1 MKKILGFL
9 SIATI
14 IYGCGGPDYKSE
26 VERMMKERDSLM
38 TQYDAKDSMIN
49 GYMQDIADIQASIEN
64 LTQQEAMINKSDF
77 NNPEASTTAKQNIL
91 NNVES
96 IKQLIEEN
104 KNKLADLQA
113 KIRRSNVKI
122 TEMEK
127 LISSLNDQLLQRDS
141 SINNLNE
148 KVVAL
153 SGTITNMQGE
163 IDNVKSDNQQKAS
176 EIADKTTKLHT
187 AFYTVGSYK
196 ELRDKKVL
204 SKQGGFLGIGKAKSM
219 VPDFNQSAFTQ
230 IDYTSTK
237 IISIN
242 KKDAKLVSTHP
253 SGTYKIQKENEKVTA
268 IEITDPENFWKA
280 SKYLVVVAE

>member
-1 MKKILGFL
+1 MKKILGI
-9 SIATI
+9 IAVATLL
-14 IYGCGGPDYKSE
+14 YSCGGPDYKSE

-64 LTQQEAMINKSDF
+64 LTQQEAMINKSDL

-96 IKQLIEEN
+96 IKQLIEDN

-122 TEMEK
+122 TEMQK
-127 LISSLNDQLLQRDS
+127 IITSLNDQLAQRDS
-141 SINNLNE
+141 SINSLNE

-153 SGTITNMQGE
+153 NGTITNMQGE
-163 IDNVKSDNQQKAS
+163 IDNAKAENQQKAA
-176 EIADKTTKLHT
+176 EISDKTTKLHT
-187 AFYTVGSYK
+187 AYYVVGTYK

-204 SKQGGFLGIGKAKSM
+204 SKQGGFLGIGKAKSV
-219 VPDFNQSAFTQ
+219 VPDFNQNAFTQ
-230 IDYTSTK
+230 IDYTTIK
-237 IISIN
+237 TIAIN
-242 KKDAKLVSTHP
+242 KKNAKLVSTHP
-253 SGTYKIQKENEKVTA
+253 SGTYKIQKQNEKVTS
-268 IEITDPENFWKA
+268 IEITDPENFWRA

>member
-1 MKKILGFL
+1 MIRFYWRKIN
-9 SIATI
+9 
-14 IYGCGGPDYKSE
+14 YKTE

-38 TQYDAKDSMIN
+38 AQYDAKDSMIN
-49 GYMQDIADIQASIEN
+49 GYMQDIAEIQASIEN
-64 LTQQEAMINKSDF
+64 LTQQEAMINKSDL
-77 NNPEASTTAKQNIL
+77 NNPESTTTAKQNIL

-127 LISSLNDQLLQRDS
+127 IISGLNDQLALRDS
-141 SINNLNE
+141 SINSLNE

-153 SGTITNMQGE
+153 NGTITNMQGE
-163 IDNVKSDNQQKAS
+163 IDNVKADNQQKAA
-176 EIADKTTKLHT
+176 EISDKTTKLHT

-204 SKQGGFLGIGKAKSM
+204 SKQGGFLGLGKAQSM
-219 VPDFNQSAFTQ
+219 VPDFNQNAFTQ
-230 IDYTSTK
+230 IDYTATK
-237 IISIN
+237 TISIN
-242 KKDAKLVSTHP
+242 KKGAKLVSTHP
-253 SGTYKIQKENEKVTA
+253 SGTYKLQTENEKVTS